1 MYDKIFNQQFQSVMY
16 RYLFQ
21 MMENLA
27 STLQDGSTSQD
38 GQGAAAGVSTAT
50 GAAASAGAYAGIT
63 TSYAGEG
70 AGESSF
76 ASLIQQ
82 AAERYNVNPGLV
94 NAVIKAESNYNP
106 SAVSSAGA
114 MGLMQLMPGTAAGLG
129 VTNAMDP
136 VQNID
141 GGVRLLRQLLDRYD
155 NNVQLA
161 LAAYNAGPGAVDRY
175 NGIPP
180 YSETQTYVSRVMGY
194 FQSSRTWEG

>member
-1 MYDKIFNQQFQSVMY
+1 MDDKIFSQQFEAVMY
-16 RYLFQ
+16 RYLFK
-21 MMENLA
+21 MMENLTQ
-27 STLQDGSTSQD
+27 TLQEKSTSQA
-38 GQGAAAGVSTAT
+38 GQKTAAPGSFAPAAAGAGLIPSYT
-50 GAAASAGAYAGIT
+50 GQQAG
-63 TSYAGEG
+63 GEG
-70 AGESSF
+70 SF
-76 ASLIQQ
+76 TSLIQQ
-82 AAERYNVNPGLV
+82 AAERYNVNPSLV

-114 MGLMQLMPGTAAGLG
+114 MGLMQLMPGTAQSLG

-141 GGVRLLRQLLDRYD
+141 GGVRLLRQLLDRYS